1 MRRAKKTSVWYH
13 FTKKNDTDVSCK
25 LCDTVLKYSSST
37 SSTMYHLKTRHP
49 QASTGKKIHQS
60 QPTLSAMLVG
70 RKDDKQHS
78 EAISQ
83 KVCGMLEQE
92 MLPIDFVS
100 EEGFLE
106 LMELIEP
113 NYISRRIA
121 R

>member
-1 MRRAKKTSVWYH
+1 
-13 FTKKNDTDVSCK
+13 
-25 LCDTVLKYSSST
+25 
-37 SSTMYHLKTRHP
+37 
-49 QASTGKKIHQS
+49 
-60 QPTLSAMLVG
+60 MLVG

-100 EEGFLE
+100 KEGFLE